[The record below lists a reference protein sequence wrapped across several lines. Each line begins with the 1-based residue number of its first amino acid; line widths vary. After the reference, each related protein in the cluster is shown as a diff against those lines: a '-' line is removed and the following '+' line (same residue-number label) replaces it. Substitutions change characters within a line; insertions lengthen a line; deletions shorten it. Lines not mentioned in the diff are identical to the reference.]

1 MSKIIITYK
10 DWVKCNIQGLNPFDK
25 SNLINEFKVFIPS
38 ARHQPTY
45 KLGMWDGYIRYFEQ
59 TGNTYVSLLPEI
71 LNKININNYDG
82 IEYIYPSDLKLDVDL
97 GNDIDKTYMSNIK
110 WNNEHRLAGQPI
122 ILEEHQVRVVNKFL
136 HTHRGVMSVCTG
148 AGKTLITAALFKK
161 VKPFGKS
168 LIIVPSQDLA
178 FQSTEDYKSW
188 GLDVGIVG
196 CGLREFGH
204 DVTVCTWQT
213 LNVARKSE
221 SKKTKTEKEELT
233 LQELEKLKQDLIC
246 LIFDEA
252 HQCKGHQIKAV
263 LEQSFKNIPIRIGLT
278 GTINKD
284 KSEQMCLKTAIGEIF
299 SERVD
304 AKELQDKGFLSN
316 CQINCIRLKDTT
328 ICANYKDEMDYL
340 INNDERITFIANLIA
355 QLSQTNNNTLVFVDR
370 KLTGKLLY
378 EKLFDI
384 GIDVVSMNGDIK
396 QKKRKDEYKSINN
409 TNNKCLICT
418 SGISSTGLNIPR
430 LYNLVFIDYGKSFTK
445 VIQSIGRGLRK
456 ANDKDFVTIF
466 DISSTMF
473 YSKKHF
479 NDRIHF
485 YEDAKYPYQI
495 YNIDKW
501 K

>member
-1 MSKIIITYK
+1 MGKIIITYK
-10 DWVKCNIQGLNPFDK
+10 DWVKCNVQGLTTYDK
-25 SNLINEFKVFIPS
+25 TNLINRFKLFIPS
-38 ARHQPTY
+38 ARFQTTY
-45 KLGMWDGYIRYFEQ
+45 KLGVWDGYIRYFEQ

-71 LNKININNYDG
+71 LQNINLNNYDG
-82 IEYIYPSDLKLDVDL
+82 VEYIYAKDFKPDIDL
-97 GNDIDKTYMSNIK
+97 GEEIDNQYMSDIK
-110 WNNEHRLAGQPI
+110 WASDHRLAGQDI
-122 ILEEHQVRVVNKFL
+122 ILEEHQVRVINLFL
-136 HTHRGVMSVCTG
+136 KRKRGVMSVCTG

-161 VKPFGKS
+161 IKPLGKS

-178 FQSTEDYKSW
+178 FQSTDDYKSW

-204 DVTVCTWQT
+204 DITVCTWQT
-213 LNVARKSE
+213 LNVARKKE
-221 SKKTKTEKEELT
+221 NKKDKNEKEELT
-233 LQELEKLKQDLIC
+233 QEELNKLKQDLVC

-252 HQCKGHQIKAV
+252 HQAKGHQIKAV
-263 LEQSFKNIPIRIGLT
+263 LEQSFKNVPIRIGLT
-278 GTINKD
+278 GTIPKD
-284 KSEQMCLKTAIGEIF
+284 KSEAMCLRTAIGDIF
-299 SERVD
+299 AEKID

-316 CQINCIRLKDTT
+316 CQINCLRLKDDTL
-328 ICANYKDEMDYL
+328 CASYKDEINYL
-340 INNDERITFIANLIA
+340 ISNDDRMTFISNFIA

-370 KLTGKLLY
+370 RKLGKLLF
-378 EKLFDI
+378 EKLDNMD
-384 GIDVVSMNGDIK
+384 IDVVSMDGTIK
-396 QKKRKDEYKSINN
+396 QKKRKEEYKSINT
-409 TNNKCLICT
+409 TNNKVLICT

-466 DISSTMF
+466 DISSTMY

-495 YNIDKW
+495 FNIDKW